1 MNSIPTLKDIREAV
15 RRIAPYAHITPI
27 LTNSYFNKLTHAQLY
42 FKCENFQKAGAFKF
56 RGACNAVMFLT
67 DKEAKR
73 GVATHSSGNH
83 GAALSLAAK
92 NRGMDAHI
100 VVPSNVSNFKI
111 KAVQSYG
118 GKIRFCEPSLKAR
131 ESTLSQLLEETGA
144 IPIHPYNDPKV
155 IAGQATAA
163 LELLANVP
171 NLGMIITPVGGG
183 GLLSG
188 SAIVVKEK
196 YPHINIIG
204 VEPEGADDAFRSF
217 SSGRLIPCSNP
228 NTIADG
234 LLASLGELTFSII
247 TKYVDDIITVSD
259 QSIIHA
265 MRVVWERMKII
276 IEPSSAVVVAAL
288 LEQKI
293 DVYNQRIGIIL
304 TGGNVDLGSLLW

>member
-1 MNSIPTLKDIREAV
+1 MNSIPTLKDIQAAAKS
-15 RRIAPYAHITPI
+15 IAPYAHKTPI
-27 LTNSYFNKLTHAQLY
+27 LTNSYFNELTNAQLY

-56 RGACNAVMFLT
+56 RGACNAIMFLT
-67 DKEAKR
+67 DKEAKQ

-83 GAALSLAAK
+83 AAALSLAA
-92 NRGMDAHI
+92 NIRNITAHI
-100 VVPSNVSNFKI
+100 VMPSKAPAIKI

-118 GKIRFCEPSLKAR
+118 GKIRFCEPDLKAR

-196 YPHINIIG
+196 YPNTKVIG

-217 SSGRLIPCSNP
+217 SSGRLIPCTNP

-234 LLASLGELTFSII
+234 LLVSLGELTFSII

>member
-1 MNSIPTLKDIREAV
+1 MNSIPTLKDIQEAV

-27 LTNSYFNKLTHAQLY
+27 LTNSYFNELTNAQLY
-42 FKCENFQKAGAFKF
+42 FKCENFQKTGAFKF
-56 RGACNAVMFLT
+56 RGACNAIMSLT

-83 GAALSLAAK
+83 AAALSLAA
-92 NRGMDAHI
+92 NIRNITAHI
-100 VVPSNVSNFKI
+100 VIPSNAPAIKI

-171 NLGMIITPVGGG
+171 NLDMIITPVGGG

-188 SAIVVKEK
+188 SAIIVKGK
-196 YPHINIIG
+196 YPHINVIG
-204 VEPEGADDAFRSF
+204 VEPEGADDAFQSF
-217 SSGRLIPCSNP
+217 SSGRLIPCTNP

-304 TGGNVDLGSLLW
+304 KEGYVELESLIW